1 MQALRRIARNSPA
14 FNAAAT
20 MVLRNATISAARTP
34 PRPRNWGHSMRK
46 AITLLE
52 LSIGASV
59 AIAVAAYMAHGF
71 VLAAAMVA

>member
-1 MQALRRIARNSPA
+1 
-14 FNAAAT
+14 
-20 MVLRNATISAARTP
+20 
-34 PRPRNWGHSMRK
+34 MRK

-52 LSIGASV
+52 LSIGASF